1 MSRGIYTVVEAAR
14 LLHEKP
20 VAVRRWAFGYR
31 RRGRSYAGAI
41 ATDLPPIGDAKAVT
55 FCELVEL
62 MFVQGFLR
70 SGVSW
75 PKIHSAAAVARELL
89 GTTHPFAMKKWFAD
103 PGGIYA
109 LLEETEGETVL
120 VELSG
125 AGQIA
130 MRETLAMYL
139 EQLDFDLDG
148 FAARWH
154 PLGKDLP
161 VVVDPHLIFGA
172 PVVKGTRMPTS
183 ILYREL
189 HGTGIG

>member
-1 MSRGIYTVVEAAR
+1 
-14 LLHEKP
+14 
-20 VAVRRWAFGYR
+20 
-31 RRGRSYAGAI
+31 
-41 ATDLPPIGDAKAVT
+41 
-55 FCELVEL
+55 
-62 MFVQGFLR
+62 
-70 SGVSW
+70 
-75 PKIHSAAAVARELL
+75 
-89 GTTHPFAMKKWFAD
+89 MKKWFAD

-172 PVVKGTRMPTS
+172 PVVKGTRIPTL
-183 ILYREL
+183 ILIENY
-189 HGTGIG
+189 TGPESVDEIAWWYGLQPAEVHAAVRFEQQLIES